1 MSQRSE
7 LKPCPFCGG
16 KVEIK
21 QDTRYP
27 RSGKYK
33 DEAVKAYEVICPNY
47 DCIIYNADNKYFLTE
62 EEAAKAWNS
71 RASGWISVK
80 DRLPEN
86 AKFCLVVCYEWD
98 MFEDNWGKAIHFRIL
113 QYLPMSG
120 CWNIKTPV
128 RVLAWMPVPEL
139 PEMEMKQ

>member
-71 RASGWISVK
+71 RVSGWISVNE
-80 DRLPEN
+80 RLPEKRN
-86 AKFCLVVCYEWD
+86 KQYS
-98 MFEDNWGKAIHFRIL
+98 FEVLITNGKDVFLAYYDYYYKL
-113 QYLPMSG
+113 W
-120 CWNIKTPV
+120 WNGICEIEDV
-128 RVLAWMPVPEL
+128 SHWMPL
-139 PEMEMKQ
+139 PEFPERR